1 MTVRPPALPA
11 DLLGIDATLS
21 DTERDIRAATR
32 QLVDDLV
39 RPHIASWYADGHLP
53 ARQLAAE
60 FGAAGLLGMHLNGY
74 GCAGASAVEYGL
86 ACLELEAGD
95 SGIRSLVSVQGSLA
109 MHPIWKYG
117 SDEQKDRWLPGMA
130 AGELIG
136 CFGLTE
142 PDSGSDPAS
151 MTTRATPTGD
161 GYRLDGAKMWITNG
175 TIADVAV
182 IWAKVADAQAGNGD
196 AHAGNGD
203 AQARAADA
211 HAGSRDAQAGNGVVR
226 GFVVPTNSPGFAARE
241 VPAKLSLRASSTAEI
256 VLDGVQLGADALLP
270 GAFGLKGPLSCLT
283 QARTGI
289 LFGALGAARD
299 CLATAIDYATT
310 RRQFG
315 KPIGA
320 FQLTQAKLADMAT
333 AWSAAY
339 LMALHIGRTI
349 DAGPST
355 ASTSSGAGTSDPV
368 ALAARISMGKLNSTR
383 TALDIARSCRSILGA
398 NGITGDYPVMR
409 HAANLETVLTYEG
422 TAEIHQLVLGKA
434 LTGLDAFA

>member
-74 GCAGASAVEYGL
+74 GCAGASTVEYGL

-109 MHPIWKYG
+109 MYPIWKYG

-203 AQARAADA
+203 AQA
-211 HAGSRDAQAGNGVVR
+211 GNGVVR

-270 GAFGLKGPLSCLT
+270 GAFGLKGPLSCLA

-355 ASTSSGAGTSDPV
+355 ASTSSGAGTSDPG

>member
-1 MTVRPPALPA
+1 
-11 DLLGIDATLS
+11 
-21 DTERDIRAATR
+21 
-32 QLVDDLV
+32 
-39 RPHIASWYADGHLP
+39 
-53 ARQLAAE
+53 
-60 FGAAGLLGMHLNGY
+60 
-74 GCAGASAVEYGL
+74 
-86 ACLELEAGD
+86 
-95 SGIRSLVSVQGSLA
+95 
-109 MHPIWKYG
+109 
-117 SDEQKDRWLPGMA
+117 
-130 AGELIG
+130 
-136 CFGLTE
+136 
-142 PDSGSDPAS
+142 

-203 AQARAADA
+203 AQAGAADA
-211 HAGSRDAQAGNGVVR
+211 HAGNGDAQAGNGVVR

-270 GAFGLKGPLSCLT
+270 GAFGLKGPLSCLA

>member
-109 MHPIWKYG
+109 MYPIWKYG

-196 AHAGNGD
+196 AHAGDNDAHAGDGD
-203 AQARAADA
+203 AQAGAA
-211 HAGSRDAQAGNGVVR
+211 HAPAGNGVVR

-349 DAGPST
+349 DAGPSS
-355 ASTSSGAGTSDPV
+355 ASTSSGAGTSDPG

>member
-109 MHPIWKYG
+109 MYPIWKYG

-142 PDSGSDPAS
+142 PDSGTDPAS

-196 AHAGNGD
+196 AHAGDNDAHAGDGD
-203 AQARAADA
+203 AQAGAA
-211 HAGSRDAQAGNGVVR
+211 HAPAGNGVVR

>member
-109 MHPIWKYG
+109 MYPIWKYG

-196 AHAGNGD
+196 AHAGDNDAHAGDGD
-203 AQARAADA
+203 AQAGAA
-211 HAGSRDAQAGNGVVR
+211 HAPAGNGVVR

-355 ASTSSGAGTSDPV
+355 ASTSSGAGTSDPG

>member
-109 MHPIWKYG
+109 MYPIWKYG

-211 HAGSRDAQAGNGVVR
+211 HAGNRDAQAGNGVVR

-270 GAFGLKGPLSCLT
+270 GAFGLKGPLSCLA

-355 ASTSSGAGTSDPV
+355 ASTSSGAGTSDPG

>member
-1 MTVRPPALPA
+1 MTAHSAVAHPVSVTRHAPPAVGAYRPPVLP
-11 DLLGIDATLS
+11 DLLNIDATLS

-39 RPHIASWYADGHLP
+39 RPHIAGWYADGRIP
-53 ARQLAAE
+53 ARELAAQ
-60 FGAAGLLGMHLNGY
+60 FGEAGLMGMHLDGS

-109 MHPIWKYG
+109 MYPIWKYG

-130 AGELIG
+130 AGELLG

-151 MTTRATPTGD
+151 MTTRATPTTS
-161 GYRLDGAKMWITNG
+161 GYRLNGVKMWITNG

-182 IWAKVADAQAGNGD
+182 IWAKVPDPASGKD
-196 AHAGNGD
+196 
-203 AQARAADA
+203 
-211 HAGSRDAQAGNGVVR
+211 VVR
-226 GFVVPTNSPGFAARE
+226 GFVVPTARPGFRAHE
-241 VPAKLSLRASSTAEI
+241 VPAKLSLRASTTAEI
-256 VLDGVQLGADALLP
+256 VLQDVEVGEQDLLP
-270 GAFGLKGPLSCLT
+270 DVSGLRGPLSCLT

-299 CLATAIDYATT
+299 ALATAVDYAQT
-310 RRQFG
+310 RNQFG
-315 KPIGA
+315 KPLAA

-333 AWSAAY
+333 AWHAAY
-339 LMALHIGRTI
+339 LTALHIGRSV
-349 DAGPST
+349 DAGT
-355 ASTSSGAGTSDPV
+355 ASPTA
-368 ALAARISMGKLNSTR
+368 ISMGKLNSTR
-383 TALDIARSCRSILGA
+383 TALDIARTARTILGA

-434 LTGLDAFA
+434 LTGVDAFA

>member
-1 MTVRPPALPA
+1 MTAGSPLPA
-11 DLLGIDATLS
+11 DVLGIDATLS

-32 QLVDDLV
+32 QMVDDLV
-39 RPHIASWYADGHLP
+39 RPHIARWYADGRIP
-53 ARQLAAE
+53 ARELAAQ
-60 FGAAGLLGMHLNGY
+60 FGEAGLLGMHLTGY

-109 MHPIWKYG
+109 MYPIWKYG
-117 SDEQKDRWLPGMA
+117 SDEQKDRWLPGLA
-130 AGELIG
+130 AGEHLG

-151 MTTRATPTGD
+151 MTTRATRTAA
-161 GYRLDGAKMWITNG
+161 GYRLDGVKMWITNG

-182 IWAKVADAQAGNGD
+182 IWAKVADEETG
-196 AHAGNGD
+196 
-203 AQARAADA
+203 
-211 HAGSRDAQAGNGVVR
+211 RDVVR
-226 GFVVPTNSPGFAARE
+226 GFVVPTDRPGFSARE
-241 VPAKLSLRASSTAEI
+241 VPAKLSLRASATAEI
-256 VLDGVQLGADALLP
+256 VLQGVDLGADALLP
-270 GAFGLKGPLSCLT
+270 GVAGWRGPLSCLT
-283 QARTGI
+283 QARAGI

-299 CLATAIDYATT
+299 ALATAIDYSKT
-310 RRQFG
+310 RTQFG
-315 KPIGA
+315 KPLAA

-333 AWSAAY
+333 SWTGAY
-339 LMALHIGRTI
+339 LMALHIGRAVDSGTATP
-349 DAGPST
+349 AG
-355 ASTSSGAGTSDPV
+355 
-368 ALAARISMGKLNSTR
+368 ISMGKLNSTR

-434 LTGLDAFA
+434 LTGIDAFT

>member
-74 GCAGASAVEYGL
+74 GCAGASTVEYGL

-109 MHPIWKYG
+109 MYPIWKYG

-203 AQARAADA
+203 AQA
-211 HAGSRDAQAGNGVVR
+211 GNGVVR

-270 GAFGLKGPLSCLT
+270 GASGLKGPLSCLA

-355 ASTSSGAGTSDPV
+355 ASTSSGAGTSDPG

>member
-203 AQARAADA
+203 AQAGAADA
-211 HAGSRDAQAGNGVVR
+211 HAGNGDAQAGNGVVR

-355 ASTSSGAGTSDPV
+355 ASTSSGAGTSDPG
-368 ALAARISMGKLNSTR
+368 ALAARLSMGKLNSTR

>member
-53 ARQLAAE
+53 ARQLAAQ

-109 MHPIWKYG
+109 MYPIWKYG

-203 AQARAADA
+203 AQAGAADA
-211 HAGSRDAQAGNGVVR
+211 HAGNGDAQAGNGVVR

-270 GAFGLKGPLSCLT
+270 GAFGLKGPLSCLA

-355 ASTSSGAGTSDPV
+355 ASTSSGAGTSDPG

>member
-109 MHPIWKYG
+109 MYPIWKYG

-182 IWAKVADAQAGNGD
+182 IWAKVADA
-196 AHAGNGD
+196 HAGNGD
-203 AQARAADA
+203 AQAGAADA
-211 HAGSRDAQAGNGVVR
+211 HAGNGDAQAGNGVVR

>member
-109 MHPIWKYG
+109 MYPIWKYG

-136 CFGLTE
+136 CFALTE

-203 AQARAADA
+203 AQAGAADA
-211 HAGSRDAQAGNGVVR
+211 HAGNGDAQAGNGVVR

-270 GAFGLKGPLSCLT
+270 GAFGLKGPLSCLA

-355 ASTSSGAGTSDPV
+355 ASTSSGAGTSDPG

>member
-109 MHPIWKYG
+109 MYPIWKYG

-203 AQARAADA
+203 AQAGDGDAQAGAA
-211 HAGSRDAQAGNGVVR
+211 HAPAGNGVVR

-434 LTGLDAFA
+434 LIGLDAFA